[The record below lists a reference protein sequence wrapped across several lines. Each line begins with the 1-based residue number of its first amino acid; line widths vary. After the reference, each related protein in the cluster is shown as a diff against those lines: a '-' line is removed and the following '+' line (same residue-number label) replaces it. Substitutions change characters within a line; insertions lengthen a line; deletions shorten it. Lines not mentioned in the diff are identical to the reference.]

1 MSLSPSLLAAGAAY
15 LQEDLQEVERLL
27 AERLE
32 SSVPVVSDLGRY
44 VVASGGKRFRP
55 ALVLLFYKLLG
66 GKGAH
71 QEAVELAAVVEMIH
85 LATLAHDDVLDE
97 APERR
102 GRASLWKLSGSQIAV
117 LEGDFIFSRAFR
129 LLNPQPFAVRERIIQ
144 AVEEVLEGELLQ
156 ESLRGKLPT
165 EEQYDQ
171 VIAGKTGALIRAACA
186 VGALCGDPQLPEE
199 RLSSIEKAG
208 LSLGMAYQM
217 IDDLLDVFG
226 DEAVGKPRG
235 TDQKGGWLTW
245 PYIRLLERARDP
257 GLFELLQRPLEE
269 PQRRELIARMERLGI
284 REEFAA
290 RARGLIEEA
299 KGRLGWL
306 ADSPLK
312 AVLFQGFDFVIERD
326 R

>member
-1 MSLSPSLLAAGAAY
+1 MSPSTLLAAGAAH
-15 LQEDLQEVERLL
+15 LRGDLEEVERVL
-27 AERLE
+27 AERLT

-44 VVASGGKRFRP
+44 LVESGGKRFRP

-66 GKGAH
+66 AKG
-71 QEAVELAAVVEMIH
+71 EREDAVELAAVVEMIH

-129 LLNPQPFAVRERIIQ
+129 LLNPQPFAIRERIIE

-156 ESLRGKLPT
+156 ESLRGRVPT
-165 EEQYDQ
+165 EEEYER
-171 VIAGKTGALIRAACA
+171 VIRGKTGALIRAACA
-186 VGALCGDPQLPEE
+186 VGALCGDPDLPED
-199 RLSSIEKAG
+199 RLISIERAG
-208 LSLGMAYQM
+208 LLLGMAYQM

-226 DEAVGKPRG
+226 DEALGKPRG
-235 TDQKGGWLTW
+235 IDQRGGWLTW
-245 PYIRLLERARDP
+245 PYIRLVERSGDP
-257 GLFELLQRPLEE
+257 RLLELLRGPLEE
-269 PQRRELIARMERLGI
+269 EQREELRTEMERLGI
-284 REEFAA
+284 REAFAA
-290 RARGLIEEA
+290 RARALVEEA
-299 KGRLGWL
+299 KGLLGWL

>member
-1 MSLSPSLLAAGAAY
+1 MSEKSFLAAGAFY
-15 LQEDLQEVERLL
+15 LREDLERVERVL
-27 AERLE
+27 AQRLN

-44 VVASGGKRFRP
+44 LVESGGKRFRP

-66 GKGAH
+66 EKGSY
-71 QEAVELAAVVEMIH
+71 QDAVELAAVVEMIH

-129 LLNPQPFAVRERIIQ
+129 LLNKQPFPIRERIIQ

-156 ESLRGKLPT
+156 ESLRGRLPT
-165 EEQYDQ
+165 EEQYDR

-186 VGALCGDPQLPEE
+186 VGALCGDPDLPEG
-199 RLSSIEKAG
+199 RLVSIERAG
-208 LSLGMAYQM
+208 LLLGMAYQM

-226 DEAVGKPRG
+226 DESLGKPRG
-235 TDQKGGWLTW
+235 IDQQGGWLTW
-245 PYIRLLERARDP
+245 PYIRLVERSGDP
-257 GLFELLQRPLEE
+257 RLGELLRAPLDGRQR
-269 PQRRELIARMERLGI
+269 QELLAQMERLGI

-290 RARGLIEEA
+290 RARALVEEA
-299 KGRLGWL
+299 KETLGWL

>member
-1 MSLSPSLLAAGAAY
+1 VLA
-15 LQEDLQEVERLL
+15 QRLD
-27 AERLE
+27 

-44 VVASGGKRFRP
+44 LVESGGKRFRP

-66 GKGAH
+66 GEGAY
-71 QEAVELAAVVEMIH
+71 QDAVELAAVVEMIH

-129 LLNPQPFAVRERIIQ
+129 LLNPQPFPIRERIIE

-156 ESLRGKLPT
+156 ESLRGRLPT
-165 EEQYDQ
+165 EEQYDR

-186 VGALCGDPQLPEE
+186 VGALCGDPDLPEE
-199 RLSSIEKAG
+199 RLSSIERAG
-208 LSLGMAYQM
+208 LLLGTAYQM

-226 DEAVGKPRG
+226 DEALGKPRG
-235 TDQKGGWLTW
+235 IDQRGGWLTW
-245 PYIRLLERARDP
+245 PYIRLVERSGDP
-257 GLFELLQRPLEE
+257 RLLELLRRPLDGE
-269 PQRRELIARMERLGI
+269 QRRELLVRMERLGI

-290 RARGLIEEA
+290 RARRRIEEA